1 MTKPHDIETHR
12 PRRNGIEAKPV
23 LVAIVNPFCLYRPEQ
38 SGLTILGCKQALRM
52 DLYSCCP
59 GRIATTRA
67 DSVRSASFSARSVPG
82 IDFLAR

>member
-23 LVAIVNPFCLYRPEQ
+23 HVAIVNPFCLYRSEQ

-52 DLYSCCP
+52 DLYFCCS
-59 GRIATTRA
+59 GRIATAETDA
-67 DSVRSASFSARSVPG
+67 VRSAGFSARVC
-82 IDFLAR
+82 RE